1 MDGKRFI
8 VGTAT
13 GGIVYFVL
21 GVLLYAV
28 LLGDFFESNMGSAT
42 GVQKEEIQYWPLLI
56 GNLAFAA
63 LLTYA
68 IQNWVQASTFREG
81 ARTGALIG
89 LLVTIGYDMIQYDT
103 TNIMN
108 MTGTLADILV
118 FTLMSSIAG
127 GVIALVAAGK
137 SE

>member
-13 GGIVYFVL
+13 GGVAYFVL
-21 GVLLYAV
+21 GFVLYAI
-28 LLGDFFESNMGSAT
+28 LLEDFFQGNMGSAT
-42 GVQKEEIQYWPLLI
+42 GVQKLEMQYWPLLL
-56 GNLAFAA
+56 GNFSFAA

-68 IQNWVQASTFREG
+68 IQNWVKVSTFRGG

-89 LLVTIGYDMIQYDT
+89 LLVSIGWDMIQYDT

-108 MTGTLADILV
+108 LTGALADVLV
-118 FTLMSSIAG
+118 FTLMSSLVG